1 MKYGLRNHILS
12 PYFPLSHHV
21 QAFRRVELTLKMPSA
36 IRRRAVA
43 GQNSS
48 AHTAH
53 TKTSLMGITFSA
65 DIPLYL
71 VAAKVLSCGLITVQP
86 AAIPP
91 HPAAPGKTSPQLEVV
106 PRRTL
111 SPTIPPEQIDE
122 FLGLF
127 NSNTTLPETLLMDES
142 SVKITATS
150 LPYTAY
156 SVDLQLAIE
165 NNSGKAL
172 TMGDTYFSL
181 GQRPYDQLLILQPEV
196 GRRTVRSYREQTMGV
211 FTGG

>member
-21 QAFRRVELTLKMPSA
+21 HAFRRVELTLKMPSA
-36 IRRRAVA
+36 IRRIAVA

-48 AHTAH
+48 AYTAH

-65 DIPLYL
+65 GIPLYL
-71 VAAKVLSCGLITVQP
+71 VAAKVLSCGLIAVQP

-91 HPAAPGKTSPQLEVV
+91 HPALPGKTTPQPEVV

-111 SPTIPPEQIDE
+111 PPTMPPEQIDE

-127 NSNTTLPETLLMDES
+127 NSNTTLPETLLMDQS
-142 SVKITATS
+142 GVKITATG

-156 SVDLQLAIE
+156 SVDLQLTIE
-165 NNSGKAL
+165 NNSGNAL
-172 TMGDTYFSL
+172 TMGNTYFSL

-196 GRRTVRSYREQTMGV
+196 GRRTVRSYRDQTMGV

>member
-21 QAFRRVELTLKMPSA
+21 QAFRRVGLTLKMPSVK
-36 IRRRAVA
+36 RRIAAA

-48 AHTAH
+48 AHTGH

-71 VAAKVLSCGLITVQP
+71 VAAKVLSCGLIAVQP

-91 HPAAPGKTSPQLEVV
+91 HPAAPGETSHQPEVV

-111 SPTIPPEQIDE
+111 PPTMPR
-122 FLGLF
+122 
-127 NSNTTLPETLLMDES
+127 S
-142 SVKITATS
+142 SLTS
-150 LPYTAY
+150 SWACST
-156 SVDLQLAIE
+156 
-165 NNSGKAL
+165 
-172 TMGDTYFSL
+172 
-181 GQRPYDQLLILQPEV
+181 
-196 GRRTVRSYREQTMGV
+196 RTPLCPRQC
-211 FTGG
+211 